1 MSDNSDRVKMPVFD
15 GDVDNFPRWRS
26 KFQAYAGG
34 KKWFNVLESANQSVT
49 ASKGDAHALIP
60 ATSAVALTSISSSPH
75 SATQTSASTL
85 KDKVSAEDSTA
96 MWRALVLASDDGTF
110 CDLVENSPND
120 GFAAWLRLRTHFEA
134 ASALRV
140 ETLKERIKNTKM
152 MASEQPREFVLKL
165 VNMVKKHN
173 AWAADSEKFDD
184 DAMRK
189 LLLKALPDVYE
200 TYREQCLTIMLRNPP
215 SFEEMQLV
223 LQSIYEAKVSSGKIA
238 PSKVLA
244 DAMTNRD
251 ALVCTFCHRSGHA
264 ESNCHEKARIVDEN
278 KRRAFGG
285 NGAGG
290 SGGGRGNGR
299 ARRGG
304 RRGGGANFPKCKH
317 CGKSNHAE
325 NRCFK
330 ILDDVLAG
338 KRVQVDSTVIE
349 ARRDPQLSSA
359 DDNANHQS
367 QSGIPASRVGGLI
380 NPGPAAANQ
389 YPDGVTSGAD
399 TARVDK
405 RTADA
410 TSAMTTK
417 PIGADDHGEII
428 LTLDSGAGGHMVND
442 LSLLVDRRRLSR
454 PIVAEAA
461 LGDVKKAE
469 FIGTLAT
476 TVQNIRGERVVLVVK
491 NVLCVPGLRRNL
503 ISIGQ
508 LEEEGYDVPDFSA
521 KLMRLPSG
529 DRAAIRLGESRQYEL
544 PVMRPSVDESI
555 TAYAIDASPLSGL
568 DYVDDE
574 PNENNPDSGRSES
587 ELADL
592 ARRHRRFG
600 HLGFLKDCDV
610 CSVTKARRSH
620 LHRRDKSDRTD
631 VPMGIVY
638 EDLLGPRPMSIDGKR
653 FGYLAVDEATGFL
666 YGEALVGKDDC
677 ASALE
682 NLGRR
687 IGAPKILRSDNEIV
701 LNSARRQL
709 WCTQHGTIRQNRT
722 AYRPAQMG
730 MIERAVGVVTQVV
743 RSMLE
748 ESGLTP
754 DYWSYAFAHAINVLN
769 HHQRTGNEKT
779 PAQKMGDLLGP
790 GRVHPEMIRTFGC
803 KAHRVLTPP
812 ERGDKVERVAE
823 IGIHLG
829 IAPAKKAYIVQ
840 DVRTKQIV
848 ESIDVTFHEH
858 VPGGLVLARP
868 STQQRHAGRSLSKAL
883 DVDSLESPESPESP
897 ESAKSPEVSPVSA
910 PNVRRSARVAARLRR
925 QECARQTPNASD
937 DAEVALDHLSE
948 MQPDVVL
955 EAISEADHEYGDPTE
970 QFDDSTSSNSDSES
984 AAADFVSLISAYD
997 EMQVLA
1003 VNLAKRGTRR
1013 GKKFRRPPSGDPISL
1028 KQALSGPHAAEWQAG
1043 VDQEMTALDEFQ
1055 TWSPC
1060 RLPAGRKAIPT
1071 KFVFKAKRNSN
1082 NEIVRWKARCVAMGN
1097 NMVHG
1102 VDYDLSYSSTA
1113 QAVNIRALL
1122 AAAVQQKDVR
1132 MSIFDVKNAYLNS
1145 EVDEEIYLSFPPGQR
1160 HRFPSDCDA
1169 LRLRKGLYG
1178 IKQAGRLWQKTVTAF
1193 FNEIGLVSTAYDPC
1207 IFKINPEL
1215 SKVDASIRS
1224 RFGDRLREKFANV
1237 IVYVDDLVFLFDDA
1251 DLQQAFLDLI
1261 GERFKVHAAD
1271 TDELLGVR
1279 VVQHAD
1285 RIELSQA
1292 SKIRDVIVTAQL
1304 GDKQPMSNPCV
1315 PGWLERGE
1323 HEVDAEGVI
1332 AEKYRELVGK
1342 LHYIAEWTRP
1352 DIRLALMQVSRFC
1365 EHPKRAHTDA
1375 LERIIRYLAGSID
1388 KKLVYRRH
1396 TIDGEESTSIVL
1408 SGLGKSRDYD
1418 KSSSARTA
1426 RLHAF
1431 SDSDFAGD
1439 QVTRRSTSGS
1449 CIFISGNL
1457 VAWRAKMQS
1466 LVTLS
1471 STAAEYVA
1479 LASCAIEIEFLQSFL
1494 AAILPPRFVCSSEPP
1509 LIRSDNL
1516 STIKWTESE
1525 AVNKR
1530 NKHVDVKYHFL
1541 KERVLDKQLR
1551 ITHVATLDNVAD
1563 IMTKPLPRSL
1573 FLKHANALLE

>member
-1 MSDNSDRVKMPVFD
+1 
-15 GDVDNFPRWRS
+15 
-26 KFQAYAGG
+26 
-34 KKWFNVLESANQSVT
+34 
-49 ASKGDAHALIP
+49 
-60 ATSAVALTSISSSPH
+60 
-75 SATQTSASTL
+75 
-85 KDKVSAEDSTA
+85 
-96 MWRALVLASDDGTF
+96 MWRTLVMASDDGTF
-110 CDLVENSPND
+110 CDLVESSQDD
-120 GFAAWLRLRTHFEA
+120 GLAAWLRLRTHYEA

-173 AWAADSEKFDD
+173 AWAEESEKFDD

-200 TYREQCLTIMLRNPP
+200 TYREQCLTIMLRDPP

-244 DAMTNRD
+244 DAMTNHD
-251 ALVCTFCHRSGHA
+251 TPVCTFCHRSGHV
-264 ESNCHEKARIVDEN
+264 ESNCHEKAKIVNEN
-278 KRRAFGG
+278 KRRALGAAD
-285 NGAGG
+285 NAGG
-290 SGGGRGNGR
+290 GAGGGRGSGR

-304 RRGGGANFPKCKH
+304 RNGGGGRFPKCKH
-317 CGKSNHAE
+317 CGKNNHAE

-338 KRVQVDSTVIE
+338 KRVQVDSVVIE
-349 ARRDPQLSSA
+349 ARHDSQSSSVA
-359 DDNANHQS
+359 FDHANHQS
-367 QSGIPASRVGGLI
+367 QSHDTASRVGGPI

-389 YPDGVTSGAD
+389 YSDGVKGDDHSEL
-399 TARVDK
+399 VEK
-405 RTADA
+405 HVADA
-410 TSAMTTK
+410 TDALTAKSVTSN
-417 PIGADDHGEII
+417 DDEIV

-442 LSLLVDRRRLSR
+442 LSLLVDRRRLPR
-454 PIVAEAA
+454 PIIAEAA

-469 FIGTLAT
+469 FIGTLVT
-476 TVQNIRGERVVLVVK
+476 TVLNARGERILMAIE

-503 ISIGQ
+503 ISVGQ
-508 LEEEGYDVPDFSA
+508 LEQEGYDVPDFSA
-521 KLMRLPSG
+521 KIMRLPSG

-544 PVMRPSVDESI
+544 LVMRPSVDESVA
-555 TAYAIDASPLSGL
+555 AYAIDASPLSGL

-574 PNENNPDSGRSES
+574 PNENNPGSDHSES
-587 ELADL
+587 ELADH

-600 HLGFLKDCDV
+600 HLGFIKDCDV
-610 CSVTKARRSH
+610 CAVTKARRSH
-620 LHRRDKSDRTD
+620 LGRRDKIDRTD

-666 YGEALVGKDDC
+666 YGEALAGKDDC

-682 NLGRR
+682 NLGQR

-769 HHQRTGNEKT
+769 HHQRAGNEKT

-840 DVRTKQIV
+840 DVRTKRIV

-858 VPGGLVLARP
+858 VPGGLVLMRP
-868 STQQRHAGRSLSKAL
+868 STQQRCVEQSASS
-883 DVDSLESPESPESP
+883 VSSSDSPQSSESVEPPETSS
-897 ESAKSPEVSPVSA
+897 VSA
-910 PNVRRSARVAARLRR
+910 PTARRSARLAARR
-925 QECARQTPNASD
+925 QPPNASD
-937 DAEVALDHLSE
+937 DAEVALDHLSGT
-948 MQPDVVL
+948 QSDAVL
-955 EAISEADHEYGDPTE
+955 EALFDAADDDDDRTE
-970 QFDDSTSSNSDSES
+970 QFDDDSDTEPIAVDSVMTIAE
-984 AAADFVSLISAYD
+984 YD
-997 EMQVLA
+997 EMQVLSA
-1003 VNLAKRGTRR
+1003 NLSKHGARR
-1013 GKKFRRPPSGDPISL
+1013 GKKFKRPSGGDPISL
-1028 KQALSGPHAAEWQAG
+1028 KQALSGPHAAEWQVG
-1043 VDQEMTALDEFQ
+1043 IDQEMTALDEFQ

-1122 AAAVQQKDVR
+1122 AAAVQQKNVR

-1207 IFKINPEL
+1207 IFKINPDL
-1215 SKVDASIRS
+1215 TKVHASIRT
-1224 RFGDRLREKFANV
+1224 RFGDELREKFANV

-1279 VVQHAD
+1279 VAQHAD

-1292 SKIRDVIVTAQL
+1292 SKIRDVIATAQL

-1396 TIDGEESTSIVL
+1396 TIDGEQSTNIVL

-1418 KSSSARTA
+1418 KSPSARTA

-1541 KERVLDKQLR
+1541 KERVFDKQLR

-1563 IMTKPLPRSL
+1563 IMTKP
-1573 FLKHANALLE
+1573 